1 MGGEQKWGAIAPAL
15 PAVSPLNPERE
26 EYWTRF
32 DDSVNAVSFGF
43 VATAILISMFLV
55 MAIFERFLRPR
66 SPPAI
71 GRPPS
76 DLEAQMVFDGKP
88 RYPSPKVFVFSSLQL
103 HFFSLVCQ
111 ITVSA
116 FKILNSFLS
125 IFLADLSLEGKLS
138 LKPTSL

>member
-1 MGGEQKWGAIAPAL
+1 MGGDQKWGSLAPAAL
-15 PAVSPLNPERE
+15 PAMSSLNPERD
-26 EYWTRF
+26 EYWSRF

-71 GRPPS
+71 GRLPS

-88 RYPSPKVFVFSSLQL
+88 RYPSPKVHFVWFSK
-103 HFFSLVCQ
+103 F
-111 ITVSA
+111 
-116 FKILNSFLS
+116 
-125 IFLADLSLEGKLS
+125 
-138 LKPTSL
+138 

>member
-26 EYWTRF
+26 EYWSRF

-66 SPPAI
+66 SPAAI

-76 DLEAQMVFDGKP
+76 DLEAQMVFDAKP
-88 RYPSPKVFVFSSLQL
+88 RYPSSKVFFFSFLLL
-103 HFFSLVCQ
+103 HFDGGLCSVWFS
-111 ITVSA
+111 
-116 FKILNSFLS
+116 
-125 IFLADLSLEGKLS
+125 KL
-138 LKPTSL
+138 